1 MNEFQE
7 TVGVQKIDSL
17 KETESKTESRNYRLI
32 GTTATI
38 SLHYKRTLCCNNLRG
53 PVTPLSFDIEITQL
67 GLEYKSE
74 YF

>member
-1 MNEFQE
+1 M
-7 TVGVQKIDSL
+7 
-17 KETESKTESRNYRLI
+17 R
-32 GTTATI
+32 
-38 SLHYKRTLCCNNLRG
+38 NNLRG